1 MKNEALSK
9 YFIYFLILS
18 TSIIVLL
25 YFYEKNEIKVFL
37 DNDTKSVSNEYL
49 KNFENIKT
57 TSELIYFN
65 EFLQKDY
72 IPEILAKSKN
82 NELKLNLFNSFKKS
96 YSFYKTFDIDD
107 IKFYDKNAQF
117 LLSMENKAPYL
128 NTKLIENVLESSFD
142 KDGFN
147 NNSLVFA
154 KPIFDDYLNLLGVIC
169 IEINIDLLFQKIKNK
184 LDLSIQ
190 KLILINND
198 FEDENFKN
206 LFKKDL
212 DYVLKNIKESNE
224 FALFVDN
231 SSYIFIPI
239 IKSNIENRSVYLLAK
254 GVNEN
259 SNINKI
265 KDYFDAFLI
274 IILLILI
281 VLLIV
286 LHINNKNRI
295 EKLVLRKKLDNIYS
309 KMDLYVNMLET
320 DKKGILTYVS
330 KVFCD
335 SCGYTQ
341 KELIGQNLN
350 IIRHPDIT
358 DNFFNQMWKMLKRDG
373 FWEGEIKNIDKYG
386 NTFWIKGIIYS
397 RYDYQNKL
405 IGYGSIRVN
414 TTDTKQLEKI
424 NKLLKEDLSNRLN
437 NIRVKNKD
445 LIDNTKV
452 ELMSKILDSISHQW
466 KNPTLRISSELSEL
480 KSKINEEHIK
490 KEQLLRI
497 HNSIQSELKSLSYML
512 NEIKYLFNKNKNEQI
527 IIKDIINEL
536 NDVLSNEFEL
546 NKISLKYISF
556 DDFSIELN
564 PVELRNIL
572 FNLLKNIVIQST
584 ISNNEETKIYIETIK
599 EDDGILIKIEDNLE
613 IESKTFIDSILSIE
627 NSSVVGTNLGDYLYL
642 CKLLVKKSNG
652 IIWCEHTKKTTN
664 YYLKLNSLKGKL

>member
-1 MKNEALSK
+1 
-9 YFIYFLILS
+9 
-18 TSIIVLL
+18 
-25 YFYEKNEIKVFL
+25 
-37 DNDTKSVSNEYL
+37 
-49 KNFENIKT
+49 
-57 TSELIYFN
+57 
-65 EFLQKDY
+65 
-72 IPEILAKSKN
+72 
-82 NELKLNLFNSFKKS
+82 
-96 YSFYKTFDIDD
+96 
-107 IKFYDKNAQF
+107 
-117 LLSMENKAPYL
+117 
-128 NTKLIENVLESSFD
+128 
-142 KDGFN
+142 
-147 NNSLVFA
+147 
-154 KPIFDDYLNLLGVIC
+154 
-169 IEINIDLLFQKIKNK
+169 
-184 LDLSIQ
+184 
-190 KLILINND
+190 LILINNN